1 MNMRRAFDAA
11 ISIFS
16 SPSKRQATVPTA
28 APVDVSRIN
37 GVPPDWIG
45 IKCGNR
51 VEPSRRRFPCIGTA
65 CAARGIFHEQ
75 GSEAQGFRDYSD
87 FGKDTEWQH
96 MCAACASQHS
106 EEQAW
111 RERYDA
117 RRRRALDAANQ
128 REAERE
134 RFENEEIEAAV
145 AAFEA
150 AAGEEQPTTA
160 AARAQP
166 CLKMWRGSP
175 DYLPAQQTAPA
186 PPIPCT
192 LAACPER
199 VDVVS

>member
-96 MCAACASQHS
+96 MCAACAIASTPRSRHPPS
-106 EEQAW
+106 SYANFPS
-111 RERYDA
+111 A
-117 RRRRALDAANQ
+117 LATPRRVSITWTGGGDPGLLDLVGPRCLNALSSTVTIRLSRPRDP
-128 REAERE
+128 
-134 RFENEEIEAAV
+134 
-145 AAFEA
+145 
-150 AAGEEQPTTA
+150 AGSRPT
-160 AARAQP
+160 P
-166 CLKMWRGSP
+166 
-175 DYLPAQQTAPA
+175 Y
-186 PPIPCT
+186 
-192 LAACPER
+192 
-199 VDVVS
+199 